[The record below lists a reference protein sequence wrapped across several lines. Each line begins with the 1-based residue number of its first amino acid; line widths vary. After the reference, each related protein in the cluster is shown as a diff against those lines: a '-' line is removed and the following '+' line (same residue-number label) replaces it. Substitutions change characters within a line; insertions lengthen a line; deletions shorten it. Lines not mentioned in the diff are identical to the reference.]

1 MTRAL
6 RWPLLI
12 LLGGLVAVA
21 VVSHDLWLPFVNE
34 EFSGADNRAPR
45 APLSADLVP
54 LLDDDQPVVTPG
66 AGNPLNAGSA
76 EDTEN
81 EAGEGRTAI
90 DVGGAQTE
98 SRAAS
103 STAEGG
109 ESANAGKSSGANGTA
124 DGSTAEGVP
133 QEELPAE
140 PEAVPIETVE
150 GQQINPNLHGALGEV
165 SSKRIKGWVQDKFEP
180 EASLFV
186 EILID
191 DRPAYE
197 LPAGKRQDHK
207 AHGVIWW
214 FETTEPAE
222 LQDAEKHVVR
232 ALVFRRDQHGRT
244 ELRGSPR
251 TKTVGSYPR
260 GKLEEATPEKGISG
274 YAWDPDT
281 NDKPVQVIVQ
291 IDGETVA
298 EITANGKNE
307 ELKKRKITPTDS
319 CAFNT
324 PWPESL
330 NDGLDHTVQVFAV
343 DTEDGTHHELDGSPR
358 IVNARSGLANEA
370 PFGRF
375 DICNKVVLAGW
386 AWDPDVGTGSI
397 DVEIWIDNELF
408 AQVPAN
414 SKRDTLRNSKVT
426 PDPYHGFVTTTP
438 TALLDGATHTI
449 RVYALNYPS
458 GVKVELE
465 GSPRQYRLEEN
476 TEPMGGFWRADDN
489 TLRGWAADPDLG
501 TEPCDIEIY
510 IDGKLWQR
518 QKADRREDW
527 LIGSGFAPN
536 AEHGFAIKPPDFVKD
551 GEEHEVQILAINYP
565 EGPPKNLGT
574 RTIGVNSTFPGF
586 WTSDKLLDTRVDK
599 GLYVSGVSPWY
610 DAYHKG
616 VKVGDVLLE
625 YDGIVAGNKEVKD
638 AEGNVTQAGSMTT
651 DFRIWLNTN
660 KKKNDVVTFKFWRD
674 GETYTVD
681 IRMGEIIGK

>member
-54 LLDDDQPVVTPG
+54 PLDDDQPVVTPG

-90 DVGGAQTE
+90 DVAGAQTE

-307 ELKKRKITPTDS
+307 ELKKRKITPTDT

-681 IRMGEIIGK
+681 IKMGEIIGK